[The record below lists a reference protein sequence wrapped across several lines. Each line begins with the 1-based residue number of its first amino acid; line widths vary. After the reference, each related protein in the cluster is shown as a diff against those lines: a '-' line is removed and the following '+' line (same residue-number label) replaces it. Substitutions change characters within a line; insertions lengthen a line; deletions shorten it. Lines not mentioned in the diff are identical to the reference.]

1 MKRVIYWLTTFLTV
15 GLFAGST
22 ALAAQGQG
30 EAGARASSKQKKTS
44 PQPSRVLGAA
54 EELSGTIQSVDA
66 AASKVTITSA
76 GVPCV
81 FQLTKKTKIEIN
93 GEKGDLE
100 ALSKAVDQ
108 KASVRFV
115 PRSDGNMADH
125 VEIRSS

>member
-1 MKRVIYWLTTFLTV
+1 MKRVIYWLAIFLTV

-30 EAGARASSKQKKTS
+30 EAGAKAASKQKKATAR
-44 PQPSRVLGAA
+44 PSRVFGAA
-54 EELSGTIQSVDA
+54 EELSGTIQSVDV
-66 AASKVTITSA
+66 AASKVTVTSA
-76 GVPCV
+76 GVPYV

-93 GEKGDLE
+93 GEKGDQE

-115 PRSDGNMADH
+115 PRSDGNSADH
-125 VEIRSS
+125 VEVKSS

>member
-1 MKRVIYWLTTFLTV
+1 MKKVTYWLLIFLMI

-22 ALAAQGQG
+22 AMAVQGQG
-30 EAGARASSKQKKTS
+30 EAGAKAAPKQRKAIA
-44 PQPSRVLGAA
+44 QPSLVLGAA
-54 EELSGTIQSVDA
+54 EELSGTIQSVDVT
-66 AASKVTITSA
+66 ASKVTVTSA
-76 GVPCV
+76 GIPYV

-125 VEIRSS
+125 VEVKSS

>member
-1 MKRVIYWLTTFLTV
+1 MKRVVYWLAIFLTV

-30 EAGARASSKQKKTS
+30 EAGPKASSKQKKAT
-44 PQPSRVLGAA
+44 PQPSRVLGVA
-54 EELSGTIQSVDA
+54 EELGGTIQSVDV
-66 AASKVTITSA
+66 AASKVTVTSA
-76 GVPCV
+76 GVPYV

-115 PRSDGNMADH
+115 PRSDGNSADH
-125 VEIRSS
+125 VEVKSS

>member
-1 MKRVIYWLTTFLTV
+1 MQPGR
-15 GLFAGST
+15 
-22 ALAAQGQG
+22 ALG
-30 EAGARASSKQKKTS
+30 EA
-44 PQPSRVLGAA
+44 
-54 EELSGTIQSVDA
+54 EEISGTLHSVDVTD
-66 AASKVTITSA
+66 SKVTVTSA
-76 GVPCV
+76 GVPYV

-125 VEIRSS
+125 VEVKSS

>member
-1 MKRVIYWLTTFLTV
+1 MYWLVIFLTV

-30 EAGARASSKQKKTS
+30 EAGAKAASKQKKATA
-44 PQPSRVLGAA
+44 QPSRVLGAA
-54 EELSGTIQSVDA
+54 EELSGTIQSIDVT
-66 AASKVTITSA
+66 ASKVTVTSA
-76 GVPCV
+76 GIPYV

-100 ALSKAVDQ
+100 ALSKTVDQ

-115 PRSDGNMADH
+115 PRSDGNIADH
-125 VEIRSS
+125 VEVKSS

>member
-1 MKRVIYWLTTFLTV
+1 MKRVIYWLAIFLTI

-30 EAGARASSKQKKTS
+30 AASAKTSSKQKKVTA
-44 PQPSRVLGAA
+44 QPGRVLGEA
-54 EELSGTIQSVDA
+54 EEIRGTIQSVDE
-66 AASKVTITSA
+66 AASKVTVTSA
-76 GVPCV
+76 GIPYV

-108 KASVRFV
+108 KTSIRFV
-115 PRSDGNMADH
+115 PRSDGNLADH
-125 VEIRSS
+125 IEVKSS

>member
-1 MKRVIYWLTTFLTV
+1 MKKVIYWLVIFLTI

-22 ALAAQGQG
+22 AMAAQGQ
-30 EAGARASSKQKKTS
+30 AGAGAKAASKQKKATV
-44 PQPSRVLGAA
+44 QPGRALGEA
-54 EELSGTIQSVDA
+54 EEISGTLHSVDVTD
-66 AASKVTITSA
+66 SKVTVTSA
-76 GVPCV
+76 GVPYV

-125 VEIRSS
+125 VEVKSS

>member
-1 MKRVIYWLTTFLTV
+1 MRKVIYWLAIFLAI

-22 ALAAQGQG
+22 AVAAQGQS
-30 EAGARASSKQKKTS
+30 EAGAKAASKQKKATA
-44 PQPSRVLGAA
+44 QTGRVLGEA
-54 EELSGTIQSVDA
+54 EEISGIITSVDV
-66 AASKVTITSA
+66 AASKITMTSA
-76 GVPCV
+76 RIPYV

-93 GEKGDLE
+93 GKKGDLE

-125 VEIRSS
+125 IEVKS